1 MRSERKRERGEGER
15 RTPRAGQRRE
25 PRRRKQKEKKE
36 EQNATRSRREAS
48 FFASKN
54 LRRENKSK
62 LFTDSSPFQGS
73 PFPSSPSPL
82 SPSPLALPLRQR
94 LPLADAHTRLKPSAR
109 SSLSLSLSLTVAE
122 EHLSSLSPRKKLEMS
137 AVALQQENVAPA
149 AEVEREEMECGPM
162 PIEKLQVCSL
172 AGDGRV
178 EIGSEKGGERGGRK
192 LREQESE
199 AKAIQFWSERG
210 KRAKHLHWRVWGEG
224 GLSLALS
231 PHEGAMGIS
240 LVAPSSRSG

>member
-1 MRSERKRERGEGER
+1 MRRAPEEKRVFLPPRTSEEKTNQNSSQ
-15 RTPRAGQRRE
+15 TPR
-25 PRRRKQKEKKE
+25 
-36 EQNATRSRREAS
+36 
-48 FFASKN
+48 
-54 LRRENKSK
+54 
-62 LFTDSSPFQGS
+62 LFKVLLFLP
-73 PFPSSPSPL
+73 PPPPSPL
-82 SPSPLALPLRQR
+82 RLSLSLSASAYLSQTHIRGSSPRLAL
-94 LPLADAHTRLKPSAR
+94 
-109 SSLSLSLSLTVAE
+109 LSLSLSLTVAE

-224 GLSLALS
+224 GLSLARS

-240 LVAPSSRSG
+240 LVAPSSRAG

>member
-1 MRSERKRERGEGER
+1 MQRAPEEKRVFLPPRTSEEKTNQNSSQ
-15 RTPRAGQRRE
+15 TPR
-25 PRRRKQKEKKE
+25 
-36 EQNATRSRREAS
+36 
-48 FFASKN
+48 
-54 LRRENKSK
+54 
-62 LFTDSSPFQGS
+62 LFKVLLFLP
-73 PFPSSPSPL
+73 PPPPSPL
-82 SPSPLALPLRQR
+82 RLSRSLSASAYLSQTHIRGSSPRLALLS
-94 LPLADAHTRLKPSAR
+94 L
-109 SSLSLSLSLTVAE
+109 SLSLSLSLTVAE

-240 LVAPSSRSG
+240 LVAPSSRAG